1 MSENNNQIKVVCVGE
16 AMMELSLGNSDTATV
31 GFAGDTLNTAIYLQR
46 LLGDSAPVSY
56 CTAVGEDELSNKL
69 VNFIEAESIDTQPI
83 QRLGDRT
90 LGLYAISTDDEGE
103 RSFTYWRNQSAAR
116 KLFQQGEN
124 LDFSVL
130 DNFDIVYLSAITLA
144 ILPANVRTALLAHIN
159 DLRTQN
165 AVRFAFDSNY
175 RPALWE
181 SRKIAIESIA
191 SAWRITDIALPSID
205 DETALFEDADEQ
217 ATLARLQSY
226 GIVQGALKRGALG
239 PYSLAPAEGALNPK
253 SFKALKID
261 VVDTTAAGD
270 SFNAG
275 YLSAF
280 LKNQTSAQAMLCG
293 HECAARV
300 IGQRG
305 AIIPRSLWN

>member
-1 MSENNNQIKVVCVGE
+1 
-16 AMMELSLGNSDTATV
+16 MELSLGNSETATV

-46 LLGDSAPVSY
+46 LIGDSALVSY

-69 VNFIEAESIDTQPI
+69 VDFIKAESIDTKPI
-83 QRLGDRT
+83 QRICDRT
-90 LGLYAISTDDEGE
+90 LGLYAISTDDKGE
-103 RSFTYWRNQSAAR
+103 RSFTYWRSQSAAR
-116 KLFQQGEN
+116 KLFHLGEN

-130 DNFDIVYLSAITLA
+130 NNFDIVYLSAITLA
-144 ILPANVRTALLAHIN
+144 ILPASVRAALLAHI
-159 DLRTQN
+159 DGLRSGG

-181 SRKIAIESIA
+181 SKQIAKETTA

-205 DETALFEDADEQ
+205 DETALFGDSDEQ
-217 ATLARLQSY
+217 ATLARLHSY
-226 GIVQGALKRGALG
+226 GIVQGALKRGEQG
-239 PYSLAPAEGALNPK
+239 PFSLAPSEGALDPD
-253 SFKALKID
+253 SFKNLKIE

-280 LKNQTSAQAMLCG
+280 LKNKTSEQAMLSG
-293 HECAARV
+293 HQCAARV

-305 AIIPRSLWN
+305 AIIPQSLWS